1 MFNRIEQTSSAMGQ
15 GRWDQYL
22 WPFYQKDLAE
32 GRITKESATELLH
45 CVWLQMAQCV
55 ELKLNPVAAAGT
67 EGFSKFED
75 ICLGGQTS
83 DGQDA
88 TNDLTYLILE
98 FDTRVC
104 RSRVPNRASEST
116 PTRPT
121 AFLHYVAEVIKDGKG
136 FPKLL
141 NDEMVIPFYLANGAT
156 LKEALDW
163 TISGCCENRLI
174 NRETNVTANGGI
186 NYGSAVEMTFRNGK
200 LKVFKDLQFG
210 VKTGDPRTW
219 TSFDDVWK
227 AFCTQLGRTGR
238 ACVNSAAHRI
248 AHEAAVLCCAGN
260 FHAPRPGDGRM
271 P

>member
-1 MFNRIEQTSSAMGQ
+1 MAAKETDPQRKQELEEIAAVCEWVPENPARTFREALQAQWWGQIFNRIEQTSSAMGQ

-32 GRITKESATELLH
+32 GRITKESAIELLH

-75 ICLGGQTS
+75 ICLGGQTP

-98 FDTRVC
+98 STRALQIT
-104 RSRVPNRASEST
+104 VPEPCVRIHART
-116 PTRPT
+116 PERL
-121 AFLHYVAEVIKDGKG
+121 LHYVAEVIKDGKG

-141 NDEMVIPFYLANGAT
+141 NDEMVIPFYLANGAA

-163 TISGCCENRLI
+163 NISGCCENRLI
-174 NRETNVTANGGI
+174 NRETNVTGNGGI
-186 NYGSAVEMTFRNGK
+186 NYGSVVEMTFRNGK

-210 VKTGDPRTW
+210 VPTGDPR
-219 TSFDDVWK
+219 S
-227 AFCTQLGRTGR
+227 
-238 ACVNSAAHRI
+238 
-248 AHEAAVLCCAGN
+248 
-260 FHAPRPGDGRM
+260 
-271 P
+271 